1 MQQNEVLAAAAV
13 KLALSHVGER
23 EATGNNDGAFVDA
36 IEKPFGERHAAWCA
50 MYATSMIKFAAQALG
65 IKTML
70 HASESST
77 EIYAQG
83 KAKGLSLA
91 KPIPNCIGLLRGNGG
106 SPGKDHHHTFLV
118 VSVDAAAGVVHGIDG
133 NWENRV
139 TKTLHP
145 ISGCD
150 FVAVA

>member
-1 MQQNEVLAAAAV
+1 MDEQNEVLAAAAL

-65 IKTML
+65 IKTLL

-77 EIYAQG
+77 EIYHQAKE
-83 KAKGLSLA
+83 KALLLDHPVPG
-91 KPIPNCIGLLRGNGG
+91 CIGLLKGNGG
-106 SPGKDHHHTFLV
+106 TPGKDHHHTFLV
-118 VSVDAAAGVVHGIDG
+118 VSVDGSLVHSVDG
-133 NWENRV
+133 NWGNAVSRPV
-139 TKTLHP
+139 HK
-145 ISGCD
+145 ISDCD